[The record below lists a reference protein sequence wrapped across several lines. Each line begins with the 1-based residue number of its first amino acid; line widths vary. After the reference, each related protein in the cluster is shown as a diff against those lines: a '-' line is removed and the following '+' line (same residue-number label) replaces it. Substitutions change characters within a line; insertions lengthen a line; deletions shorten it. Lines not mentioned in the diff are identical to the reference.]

1 MELKIGQTLVS
12 AVDSTAVVVVRHSGP
27 EITVTCGGREMVPQ
41 ASMPP
46 APPAPPAPSAGE
58 GGGAQLGKRYTAEG
72 VDIELLCVRAGT
84 AELAV
89 DGSPVTQKNAR
100 PLPASD

>member
-1 MELKIGQTLVS
+1 
-12 AVDSTAVVVVRHSGP
+12 
-27 EITVTCGGREMVPQ
+27 
-41 ASMPP
+41 MPP
-46 APPAPPAPSAGE
+46 ASPAASAGG

-89 DGSPVTQKNAR
+89 DGSPVVLKSAK